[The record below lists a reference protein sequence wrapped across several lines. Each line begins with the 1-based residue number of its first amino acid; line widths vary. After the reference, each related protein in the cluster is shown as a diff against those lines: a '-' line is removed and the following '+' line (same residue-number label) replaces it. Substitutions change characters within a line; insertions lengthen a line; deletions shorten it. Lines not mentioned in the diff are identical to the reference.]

1 MARERLSVVSAW
13 TVVQWVGALAG
24 IAALTIQGV
33 GAWRS
38 RHDPHDMQGLRA
50 VFDMAYGHVLPIA
63 QGPYGTP
70 SLRMVE
76 GDAWR
81 TMVDL
86 PRYSE
91 RLADPV
97 LRRSVHGAGLA
108 YHLAF
113 ALGSNLNGPRE
124 TWPADLANRQ
134 MTAARECMDLIE
146 GARRRLDS
154 IERRKPAR

>member
-1 MARERLSVVSAW
+1 MLW

-24 IAALTIQGV
+24 IAALTIQAV

-38 RHDPHDMQGLRA
+38 RRDPHDLKGTRA
-50 VFDMAYGHVLPIA
+50 VLDTAYGHVLPIA
-63 QGPYGTP
+63 QGPNGTP
-70 SLRMVE
+70 SLRMVD

-97 LRRSVHGAGLA
+97 LRRSLHDAGLA

-113 ALGSNLNGPRE
+113 ALGTNLNGAQD
-124 TWPADLANRQ
+124 TWPADLVDRQ
-134 MTAARECMDLIE
+134 MAAARECMDSIE
-146 GARRRLDS
+146 SARRQLDS

>member
-1 MARERLSVVSAW
+1 MARETWLVMSVW
-13 TVVQWVGALAG
+13 TVVQWIGALSG

-38 RHDPHDMQGLRA
+38 RRDPHDMAGLRA
-50 VFDMAYGHVLPIA
+50 VLDTAYRHVLPVA
-63 QGPYGTP
+63 QGPHGTP

-76 GDAWR
+76 GDACR
-81 TMVDL
+81 TIIDL

-97 LRRSVHGAGLA
+97 LRRSVHDAGLA

-113 ALGSNLNGPRE
+113 ALGANLDRPRE
-124 TWPADLANRQ
+124 TWPADLEDRQ
-134 MTAARECMDLIE
+134 MTAARECMESIE